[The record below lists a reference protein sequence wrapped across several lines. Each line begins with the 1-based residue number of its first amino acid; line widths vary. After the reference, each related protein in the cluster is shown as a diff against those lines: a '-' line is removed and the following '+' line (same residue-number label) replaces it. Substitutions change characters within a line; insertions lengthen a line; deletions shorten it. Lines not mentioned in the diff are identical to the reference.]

1 MPDRRGSRRLGVLFV
16 AGALAVLLG
25 GCVAAAP
32 PRPAPWEARL
42 AVAQADPVKAY
53 AAARLAGMTL
63 PEKVAA
69 LLMIHVPGTD
79 PGTIRAVVDSS
90 GVSGIIDMGDNVPG
104 SAAALAA
111 VNAQL
116 SADPGLP
123 LLIGIDQEG
132 ATVRRLPG
140 DGFPAAPQLR
150 GAGPEVAQ
158 SAFAARAALVASAG
172 VSINFGIVADVTA
185 NRRSFIFSRVLGTD
199 AASAAPRVAAAVAG
213 ERGIVLSTL
222 KHFPGHGSVGGDSHT
237 SLPATAMSLDEW
249 RATQAPPFQAG
260 IDAGAE
266 LVMFGHLRYTAVDDA
281 PASLSATW
289 HALLRDELG
298 FDGIIVTDDLSMLEH
313 SGDPA
318 FADQAANA
326 VAAVAAG
333 NTLLLYVGPVNVAAV
348 RDAIVA
354 AVVDGRIDEATI
366 DDAVLRLLLAR
377 RTLSGQTGPYIS
389 CTATCQTL
397 VG

>member
-25 GCVAAAP
+25 GCVAAPP
-32 PRPAPWEARL
+32 PRPAPWKPRL

-79 PGTIRAVVDSS
+79 PGSIRGVVDST

-213 ERGIVLSTL
+213 EQGIVLSTL

>member
-16 AGALAVLLG
+16 AGVLAVLLG
-25 GCVAAAP
+25 GCVAAPP

-42 AVAQADPVKAY
+42 AVAQADPVEAY
-53 AAARLAGMTL
+53 AAARLASMTL

-79 PGTIRAVVDSS
+79 PGTIRGVVDST

-213 ERGIVLSTL
+213 EQGTVLSTL

-266 LVMFGHLRYTAVDDA
+266 LVMFGHLRYTAVDAA
-281 PASLSATW
+281 PASLSAAW

-354 AVVDGRIDEATI
+354 AVADGRIDEATI

-377 RTLSGQTGPYIS
+377 RTLSGQTGPFVS
-389 CTATCQTL
+389 CATACQAL

>member
-16 AGALAVLLG
+16 AGVLAVLLG
-25 GCVAAAP
+25 GCVAAPP

-42 AVAQADPVKAY
+42 AVAQADPVEAY
-53 AAARLAGMTL
+53 AAARLTSMTL

-79 PGTIRAVVDSS
+79 PGTIRGVVDST

-213 ERGIVLSTL
+213 EQGTVLSTL

-266 LVMFGHLRYTAVDDA
+266 LVMFGHLRYTAVDAA
-281 PASLSATW
+281 PASLSAAW

-354 AVVDGRIDEATI
+354 AVADGRIDEATI

-377 RTLSGQTGPYIS
+377 RTLSGQTGPFVS
-389 CTATCQTL
+389 CATACQAL

>member
-25 GCVAAAP
+25 GCVAAPP
-32 PRPAPWEARL
+32 PRPAPWKPRL

-158 SAFAARAALVASAG
+158 SAFAARAALVASAA

>member
-16 AGALAVLLG
+16 AGVLAVLLG
-25 GCVAAAP
+25 GCVAAPP

-42 AVAQADPVKAY
+42 AVAQADPVEAY
-53 AAARLAGMTL
+53 AAARLASMTL

-79 PGTIRAVVDSS
+79 PGTIRGVVDST

-266 LVMFGHLRYTAVDDA
+266 LVMFGHLRYTAVDAA
-281 PASLSATW
+281 PASLSAAW